1 MITPTAG
8 FYNEFC
14 YPTQLVNPR
23 AWLAESIAT
32 FALVLFGPMS
42 VTISVII
49 LELELS
55 LLAVLVI
62 SFAHGAVIAIMV
74 HSFIRISGAHINPA
88 ITIPMMITKRIGI
101 SDGLAYIAFQ
111 IIGSILGALAHKA
124 ILPQGE
130 AIGWGVHKPRELLGY
145 DPIATLLVEM
155 ILTFF
160 LVMVVFA
167 VVVHQ
172 KAPAGWAGFTIGGM
186 IFLAHIVGYPLT
198 GASLNPA
205 RSFGPAVVTMDFAF
219 NWIFWVGPIV
229 GGIIGG
235 VLYYYLFIR
244 SRNKDANVA

>member
-1 MITPTAG
+1 M
-8 FYNEFC
+8 
-14 YPTQLVNPR
+14 QLVNPR

-42 VTISVII
+42 VTISVVV
-49 LELELS
+49 LELELT
-55 LLAVLVI
+55 LLSVLVI

-74 HSFIRISGAHINPA
+74 HLFIRISGAHINPA
-88 ITIPMMITKRIGI
+88 VTIPMMITRRIGVA
-101 SDGLAYIAFQ
+101 DGLAYIAFQ
-111 IIGSILGALAHKA
+111 IIGSILGTLAHKA

-130 AIGWGVHKPRELLGY
+130 AIGWGLHKPKELLGY

-160 LVMVVFA
+160 LVMTVFA
-167 VVVHQ
+167 VAVHQ
-172 KAPAGWAGFTIGGM
+172 KAPAGWAAFSIGGV
-186 IFLAHIVGYPLT
+186 IFLAHIVGVPLT

-205 RSFGPAVVTMDFAF
+205 RSFGPALVTMDFAF

-235 VLYYYLFIR
+235 VMYYYVFIY
-244 SRNKDANVA
+244 SRNKSANAA